1 MSEERE
7 VAPQLLAT
15 LQRPDGR
22 LDATYYHADARL
34 PEAFGAPNAINSV
47 KDLDTLLHDL
57 DGYLS
62 LPEDQRNLEDV
73 GRLMI
78 RIRNGREWL
87 RYIGPSGDFMKG
99 LAATIEG
106 IVSLN
111 LEPGANPPTAEELE
125 LWELERRDNAGEFD
139 PPYEKV

>member
-47 KDLDTLLHDL
+47 KDLDMLLHDL

-62 LPEDQRNLEDV
+62 LPENQPPRGCGPLHDPHTERTRMV
-73 GRLMI
+73 AVHRSWWRL
-78 RIRNGREWL
+78 
-87 RYIGPSGDFMKG
+87 Y
-99 LAATIEG
+99 
-106 IVSLN
+106 
-111 LEPGANPPTAEELE
+111 
-125 LWELERRDNAGEFD
+125 ERPCCDN
-139 PPYEKV
+139 